1 MNNTSL
7 SSHRVRVAHPLA
19 SNWKASLTES
29 ANADRD
35 NAERPD
41 HPTAVAYDA
50 AANRV
55 LGGAS

>member
-1 MNNTSL
+1 MSIKL
-7 SSHRVRVAHPLA
+7 PSIHRIRTEQRLA

-35 NAERPD
+35 NVERPD